1 MSLEIRHL
9 VKYYGKKQA
18 LKDVSV
24 TFHENKIYGL
34 LGRNGAGKTTL
45 LNLIANR
52 IFTPYGNIL
61 LDGEPVEEND
71 KALAKLFLVNS
82 DGLFPRRMTVK
93 KAFHLTKQFYREFN
107 IEKAAAYAARFQLD
121 LQARIGGAFDAFD

>member
-9 VKYYGKKQA
+9 TKYYGNKQA

-45 LNLIANR
+45 LNLVANR
-52 IFTPYGNIL
+52 IFSPYGNIL

-71 KALAKLFLVNS
+71 RALAKLFLINS
-82 DGLFPRRMTVK
+82 DNLFPKRMSVLQ
-93 KAFHLTKQFYREFN
+93 AFHLTKQFYKEFDD
-107 IEKAAAYAARFQLD
+107 EKAVTYTCKQAAARICPTIFGK
-121 LQARIGGAFDAFD
+121 AP